1 MKSSFLSIRN
11 ISPNGVGVQ
20 TGNFDDSSIRMDGC
34 FFFPFF
40 YWSNLPDLVSHMYPR
55 VPMLS

>member
-20 TGNFDDSSIRMDGC
+20 TSYLRLPIGYVSFVQVFDDSSIGMDGC
-34 FFFPFF
+34 FFFHFF
-40 YWSNLPDLVSHMYPR
+40 TGQIFQT
-55 VPMLS
+55 